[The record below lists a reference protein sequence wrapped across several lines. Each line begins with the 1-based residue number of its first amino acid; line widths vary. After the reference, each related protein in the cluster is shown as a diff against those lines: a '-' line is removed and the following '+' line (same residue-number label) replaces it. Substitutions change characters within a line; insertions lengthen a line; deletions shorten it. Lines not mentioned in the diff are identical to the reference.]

1 MHFMTELID
10 LKPQEAQDL
19 IEREN
24 VLLVDVR
31 EVSEYAA
38 RHIKGSLLLPMSL
51 FDPEDF
57 PSLRGATVILICA
70 SGKRS
75 VAAGKQLLG
84 AGVSLPLYNLE
95 GGVKAWGEAGLPLIL
110 APEDY
115 SI

>member
-1 MHFMTELID
+1 MTELID
-10 LKPQEAQDL
+10 LTPRQAFDL
-19 IEREN
+19 IECEN

-31 EVSEYAA
+31 EVGEYAA
-38 RHIKGSLLLPMSL
+38 KHIKGSLLLPMSL

-57 PSLRGATVILICA
+57 PNLKGATVLLICA

-84 AGVSLPLYNLE
+84 MGVKLPLYNLE
-95 GGVKAWGEAGLPLIL
+95 GGVKAWAEAGLPLIL

>member
-1 MHFMTELID
+1 MADLID
-10 LKPQEAQDL
+10 LNPQAALDL

-57 PSLRGATVILICA
+57 PNLKGATVLLICA

-75 VAAGKQLLG
+75 IAAGKQLLA
-84 AGVSLPLYNLE
+84 AGVGLPLYNLE
-95 GGVKAWGEAGLPLIL
+95 GGVKSWAEAGLPLIL